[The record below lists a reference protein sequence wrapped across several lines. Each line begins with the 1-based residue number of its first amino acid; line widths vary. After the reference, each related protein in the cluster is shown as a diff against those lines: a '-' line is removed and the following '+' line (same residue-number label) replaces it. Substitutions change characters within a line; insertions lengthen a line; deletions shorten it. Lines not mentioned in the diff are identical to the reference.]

1 MTQAPAPVLDVRDI
15 RVGFRRTRR
24 APLFWALDGVSLTV
38 HHGRTMGLVGES
50 GSGKSTLARAVLGLA
65 PVQSGTIELQG
76 QDITHLDSR
85 ARRPLGRTLQ
95 AVFQDP
101 NSSLNPSYTVARS
114 LAEPL
119 RAQGIRA
126 RQEIAQRTS
135 TMLEDVGLEPA
146 AASRYPRQ
154 FSGGQRQRIS
164 IARALMTSPQ
174 VVICDESV
182 SALDL
187 SVQAQILNLL
197 ADLQAAHGLS
207 YLFISHDMSVIRHI
221 CHDIT
226 VLYQGQVM
234 EAGPTSFV
242 AHQPA
247 HPYTRRAAGG
257 RPGRRPHG
265 AAPAPRE
272 RGRAA
277 RHLDA
282 HLFGGMPLRAPLP
295 VRSATVLGDPAAPA
309 AAARRPRRRLPPL
322 SRVAT
327 GGRCR
332 RPAGHDRHVVDV
344 VSTCFLTPPPLHPQI
359 WSPSCPSTPSS
370 SPCFPRSPRC
380 QRRSTTGTPTALR
393 DARAATR

>member
-1 MTQAPAPVLDVRDI
+1 MTQAPAPVLDVRNI

-24 APLFWALDGVSLTV
+24 APLFWALDDVSLTV

-85 ARRPLGRTLQ
+85 ARRPLGRILQ

-126 RQEIAQRTS
+126 REEIAQRTS

-247 HPYTRRAAGG
+247 HPYTRALLAAAPVADPTVQRQRRGSAVEQPDTSMPTSSAGCPFAPRCPFARQQCWETRPPLQPLPDGRAVACH
-257 RPGRRPHG
+257 RYPEWQLEAG
-265 AAPAPRE
+265 AAAQ
-272 RGRAA
+272 
-277 RHLDA
+277 
-282 HLFGGMPLRAPLP
+282 P
-295 VRSATVLGDPAAPA
+295 VITGTSSTSSAPA
-309 AAARRPRRRLPPL
+309 
-322 SRVAT
+322 S
-327 GGRCR
+327 
-332 RPAGHDRHVVDV
+332 
-344 VSTCFLTPPPLHPQI
+344 
-359 WSPSCPSTPSS
+359 
-370 SPCFPRSPRC
+370 
-380 QRRSTTGTPTALR
+380 
-393 DARAATR
+393 

>member
-1 MTQAPAPVLDVRDI
+1 M
-15 RVGFRRTRR
+15 
-24 APLFWALDGVSLTV
+24 
-38 HHGRTMGLVGES
+38 
-50 GSGKSTLARAVLGLA
+50 
-65 PVQSGTIELQG
+65 
-76 QDITHLDSR
+76 
-85 ARRPLGRTLQ
+85 
-95 AVFQDP
+95 FQDP

-207 YLFISHDMSVIRHI
+207 YLFISHDMSVIRHL

-247 HPYTRRAAGG
+247 HPYTRALLAAAPVADPRCSASAAGARSSSPTPRCPPLRRDAPSRAAARSLGNSAG
-257 RPGRRPHG
+257 RPGRPCSRCPT
-265 AAPAPRE
+265 AAPSPATAIPSGNWR
-272 RGRAA
+272 
-277 RHLDA
+277 
-282 HLFGGMPLRAPLP
+282 P
-295 VRSATVLGDPAAPA
+295 V
-309 AAARRPRRRLPPL
+309 
-322 SRVAT
+322 
-327 GGRCR
+327 
-332 RPAGHDRHVVDV
+332 
-344 VSTCFLTPPPLHPQI
+344 PPP
-359 WSPSCPSTPSS
+359 S
-370 SPCFPRSPRC
+370 RS
-380 QRRSTTGTPTALR
+380 
-393 DARAATR
+393 